1 MNNKM
6 YWYQNVLDRKRNL
19 ERRLRKEGDR
29 LEFGR
34 GLAFL
39 RFPVEIKFGVE
50 RKLLVTFAQR
60 K

>member
-1 MNNKM
+1 MKDD
-6 YWYQNVLDRKRNL
+6 YV
-19 ERRLRKEGDR
+19 RKEIR

-39 RFPVEIKFGVE
+39 RFPVEIKFDVQ
-50 RKLLVTFAQR
+50 RILLVTFAQR